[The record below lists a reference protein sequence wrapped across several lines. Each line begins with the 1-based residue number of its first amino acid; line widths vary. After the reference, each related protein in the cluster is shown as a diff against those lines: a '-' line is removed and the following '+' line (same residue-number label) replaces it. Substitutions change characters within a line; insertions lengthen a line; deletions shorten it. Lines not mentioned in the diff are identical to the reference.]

1 MDDLVKFSGK
11 RPNGKIKISYRSLD
25 EPPALAI
32 SARQNGQQSMNPATL
47 TSKHYEKKKKS
58 KQALWDC

>member
-11 RPNGKIKISYRSLD
+11 RSNGKIKISYRSLD

-47 TSKHYEKKKKS
+47 KRKHYEKKKS
-58 KQALWDC
+58 KQALWNC